1 MNPEKASSFNIHPER
16 TCSECCFFCRQKF
29 GLTETP
35 LHILQMK
42 SLEIQKL
49 ASGYRKLRKDACLC
63 YKCFRLL
70 DQEAKKFKRESEG
83 EPEMS
88 GDTKEAKNNP
98 TNYEEGWNKK
108 RFTKSQKLSH
118 HIKMQKEKDRHVTI
132 SSGDTRGEYYF
143 IIWLKRS
150 TEYVLNLVNFW
161 KSILSSLQ

>member
-16 TCSECCFFCRQKF
+16 NCSDCCFFCRQKF

-42 SLEIQKL
+42 SLEIQKF

-63 YKCFRLL
+63 NRCFRLL

-83 EPEMS
+83 EPEMPRDKK
-88 GDTKEAKNNP
+88 GAKNNH
-98 TNYEEGWNKK
+98 THYEEGWNKK
-108 RFTKSQKLSH
+108 RFTQNQKLSH
-118 HIKMQKEKDRHVTI
+118 CIQIQKLASAIMTEKDQDVTI

-143 IIWLKRS
+143 IIW
-150 TEYVLNLVNFW
+150 
-161 KSILSSLQ
+161 